1 MTNIDV
7 IAIFAFA
14 ALVLICGISFSRSGG
29 KDMKSFFAA
38 GGAVPWWI
46 NGLSLFMGFFSAG
59 TFVVWGSIAYTQGLV
74 AISIQW
80 TMALAGLL
88 VGTFVAARWRK
99 TNALTAAEYITVR
112 FGKNVQK
119 LYTYLFLG
127 VSMFTTGAFLY
138 PVAKLV
144 EVATG
149 FPLEYC
155 ILALGGLSILY
166 VTVGGLWAV
175 VVTDVLQFI
184 ILFAAIIIV
193 IPLSFGKLEAV
204 GDLFNK
210 APEGFY
216 SFVSGEYTWWFVVAF
231 GLYNL
236 FFLAGNWAYVQRYT
250 SVNKPKDAK
259 KVGWLFGVLYII
271 SPIFW
276 MLPPMIYRI
285 YNPELNGLADE
296 GAYLLMCK
304 EALPG
309 GILGMML
316 GGMIFATASS
326 LNATLNISAGVFTND
341 IIKAI
346 KPDLSNKS
354 LIKIARSS
362 TIGFGVL
369 AVFVALMIPKMGGIV
384 NVVIS
389 LGALTG
395 APLYLPILWS
405 LFSKRVNTKVVLS
418 TTVFTLLVNVV
429 FKFFTGPWFGFTL
442 NRTEET
448 VLGVGLPIVILFV
461 AELYFYLKNDT
472 DPKHVE
478 YKKLKA
484 KEDEAEETEA
494 HKQETKTDNSY
505 SIRVMGLSIAASG
518 LMIIILGILAD
529 FGHGLVISIGTLLL
543 TLGVLLTF
551 KYGLKK
557 S

>member
-1 MTNIDV
+1 M
-7 IAIFAFA
+7 
-14 ALVLICGISFSRSGG
+14 
-29 KDMKSFFAA
+29 
-38 GGAVPWWI
+38 
-46 NGLSLFMGFFSAG
+46 
-59 TFVVWGSIAYTQGLV
+59 
-74 AISIQW
+74 
-80 TMALAGLL
+80 
-88 VGTFVAARWRK
+88 
-99 TNALTAAEYITVR
+99 
-112 FGKNVQK
+112 
-119 LYTYLFLG
+119 
-127 VSMFTTGAFLY
+127 
-138 PVAKLV
+138 
-144 EVATG
+144 
-149 FPLEYC
+149 
-155 ILALGGLSILY
+155 
-166 VTVGGLWAV
+166 
-175 VVTDVLQFI
+175 
-184 ILFAAIIIV
+184 
-193 IPLSFGKLEAV
+193 
-204 GDLFNK
+204 
-210 APEGFY
+210 
-216 SFVSGEYTWWFVVAF
+216 SGEYTWWFVVAF